1 MRKPLSALGL
11 LLALVGPAFAQDAKP
26 ADVVQKAIEAHGGA
40 AALNKVKIAKTTAK
54 GTMNL
59 GGQKIDYATT
69 AIHSLPDK
77 YKLETTGE
85 LAKLKLV
92 TSQVL
97 NGKKTKIR
105 ATLAGADQPLPEKAK
120 DETIQAALVQEASL
134 LTPLLEAKKY
144 TLKVDKDAEVNGSPA
159 TVIVVSGNGLKDL
172 KLFFD
177 KKSNQLVKMQRKGL
191 APGSA
196 GVVEVDEETFLSD
209 FQKYDAVLLPSKV
222 VVMHDKKEFLTMTV
236 TEWKF
241 LDKVEA
247 TEFPVDD

>member
-1 MRKPLSALGL
+1 MRKPLFALGI
-11 LLALVGPAFAQDAKP
+11 LLALAAPAFAQDAKP
-26 ADVVQKAIEAHGGA
+26 LEVIQKAIDAHGGA
-40 AALNKVKIAKTTAK
+40 VALNKAKIAKTTAK

-69 AIHSLPDK
+69 SIHSLPDK

-134 LTPLLEAKKY
+134 LTPLLDTKKY
-144 TLKVDKDAEVNGSPA
+144 TMKADKDADVNGSPA
-159 TVIVVSGNGLKDL
+159 TVIVVTGNGLKEL
-172 KLFFD
+172 KLFVD
-177 KKSNQLVKMQRKGL
+177 KKTNQLVKMQRKGL

-209 FQKYDAVLLPSKV
+209 FKKFEDALLPTKV
-222 VVMHDKKEFLTMTV
+222 VVTHDKKEFLTMNV

>member
-1 MRKPLSALGL
+1 MRKPLLALGI
-11 LLALVGPAFAQDAKP
+11 LLALLAPAIGQDAKP
-26 ADVVQKAIEAHGGA
+26 LEVIQKAIDAHGGA
-40 AALNKVKIAKTTAK
+40 AALNKAKIAKTTAK

-59 GGQKIDYATT
+59 GGQKIEYATT

-144 TLKVDKDAEVNGSPA
+144 AMKADKDADVIGSPA
-159 TVIVVSGNGLKDL
+159 TVIVVTGNGLKEL

-177 KKSNQLVKMQRKGL
+177 KKTSQLVKMQRKGL

-209 FQKYDAVLLPSKV
+209 FKKFDSALLPTKV
-222 VVMHDKKEFLTMTV
+222 VVTHDKKEFLTMTV